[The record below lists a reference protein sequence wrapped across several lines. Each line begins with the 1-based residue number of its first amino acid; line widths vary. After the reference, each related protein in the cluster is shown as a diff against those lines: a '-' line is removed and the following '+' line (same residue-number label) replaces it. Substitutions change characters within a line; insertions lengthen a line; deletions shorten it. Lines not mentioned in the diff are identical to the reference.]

1 MIATAEA
8 RANSYIFPQGALW
21 AAMPLRSNAVTRKS
35 PVNQVKERATF
46 EIFDFILF

>member
-8 RANSYIFPQGALW
+8 KANSYIFPQGALW
-21 AAMPLRSNAVTRKS
+21 AAMPLRSNAVNKKS